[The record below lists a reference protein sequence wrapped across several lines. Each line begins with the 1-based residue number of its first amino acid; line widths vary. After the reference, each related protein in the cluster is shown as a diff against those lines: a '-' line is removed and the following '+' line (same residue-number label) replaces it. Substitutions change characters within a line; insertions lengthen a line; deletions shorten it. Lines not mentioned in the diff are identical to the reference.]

1 MLCTPSAVWDPK
13 GVFRATPGNGAL
25 RCEMQRSSCA
35 CLDTVSSL
43 DYHSC
48 VREPLDPA
56 AARALIRTILDTG
69 TVSFSRHALQ
79 ELGKDDLTTVDA
91 VNVLRGGI
99 VSPGELE
106 RGTWRYRVRTAR
118 LAVVVAFRAEAELV
132 VVTGWRVG
140 RR

>member
-1 MLCTPSAVWDPK
+1 M
-13 GVFRATPGNGAL
+13 
-25 RCEMQRSSCA
+25 
-35 CLDTVSSL
+35 SSL
-43 DYHSC
+43 DYHPF
-48 VREPLDPA
+48 VREPLDPVA
-56 AARALIRTILDTG
+56 AKALVRTILNAG
-69 TVSFSRHALQ
+69 TVSFSQHALQ

-91 VNVLRGGI
+91 VNVLRGGV

-118 LAVVVAFRAEAELV
+118 LAIVVAFRSEAELV